1 MIQSVRYCPF
11 FPIAAGKVNFG
22 VHCVPNCIEMQ
33 NSTSFPLRSGS
44 YDYNDARLDRHYYIL
59 TKLLVP
65 LFSVYLI
72 SRREVSQYGENM
84 PFLTA
89 GIALDQ
95 QHINVLVNKWQLVNP
110 LSWESKDQSI
120 LRLVTVTISPYR
132 FPNPLHG
139 SLHRTLQILS

>member
-1 MIQSVRYCPF
+1 
-11 FPIAAGKVNFG
+11 
-22 VHCVPNCIEMQ
+22 
-33 NSTSFPLRSGS
+33 
-44 YDYNDARLDRHYYIL
+44 
-59 TKLLVP
+59 
-65 LFSVYLI
+65 
-72 SRREVSQYGENM
+72 M

>member
-1 MIQSVRYCPF
+1 
-11 FPIAAGKVNFG
+11 
-22 VHCVPNCIEMQ
+22 
-33 NSTSFPLRSGS
+33 
-44 YDYNDARLDRHYYIL
+44 
-59 TKLLVP
+59 
-65 LFSVYLI
+65 
-72 SRREVSQYGENM
+72 M

-139 SLHRTLQILS
+139 SLRRTLQILS